1 MITDLSGTT
10 WLFHETIDF
19 SDITYTSSNSMFENR
34 RFNIRFFEPTSI
46 YATTYIEIS
55 KSKSTGFCS
64 MTYGGTSAFIERTGV
79 WSNKLRREIT
89 IDSGADVTNQELIA
103 FLQKNAELRDF
114 YKVSK
119 TDLCAVADA
128 IRAKTGTTD
137 PLDFP
142 NGFISAISSIG
153 N

>member
-1 MITDLSGTT
+1 MSLG
-10 WLFHETIDF
+10 
-19 SDITYTSSNSMFENR
+19 TSSAYLES
-34 RFNIRFFEPTSI
+34 
-46 YATTYIEIS
+46 
-55 KSKSTGFCS
+55 
-64 MTYGGTSAFIERTGV
+64 TGV
-79 WSNKLRREIT
+79 WSNKLMREIT

-137 PLDFP
+137 PLVFP